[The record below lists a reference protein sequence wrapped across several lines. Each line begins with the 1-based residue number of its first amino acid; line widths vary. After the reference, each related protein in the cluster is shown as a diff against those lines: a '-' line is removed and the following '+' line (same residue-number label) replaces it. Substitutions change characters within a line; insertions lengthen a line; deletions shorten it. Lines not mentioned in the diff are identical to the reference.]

1 MKSTKKRPS
10 KAKPTRG
17 SSTIKFT
24 TLGLDR
30 IKPTGKRQWFTEAS
44 DSKDRSGLKL
54 CVEPTGAK
62 RFVARIHVAG
72 DVIDGKR
79 MYVARDT
86 TLGTYG
92 DQPGQIDIAEA
103 HRRLAKVRAEIAAG
117 KSPVPFIVRAARPA
131 RRLKRR
137 QRREPSPLFDRTP
150 DGARPSP
157 PDGEHSIEMLAYE
170 FYWEFA
176 VAERRRPEY
185 VQRILER
192 DVLRHFKGRD
202 VRTITTR
209 DVTLFL
215 REIAERAPVMANRVQ
230 SLMFQM
236 LRFGAEVGL
245 LDSAPS
251 TPLRKAGGKEKSRD
265 RVLADAELKQ
275 LFERLPGARMTPA
288 VQCAIR
294 ILAFT
299 GARRGEIAQARWSDV
314 GSDLWVIPASA
325 SKTGHPHSFPIT
337 DAVRAEFDKLRRISG
352 ESIFVMPSPAG
363 NQSLDPHAITTAMR
377 RSLKH
382 FGIGEAT
389 VHDLRRTVRTG
400 MTGLGISDDIAERTI
415 GHVVG
420 TRIQRTYDVHDR
432 EKERRDALQKWA
444 DHVMAVLTA
453 KAAA

>member
-251 TPLRKAGGKEKSRD
+251 TPSRCPHDAGGAMRHQDSGVHRGAARRD
-265 RVLADAELKQ
+265 RPSTLVGCWIRPLGHPCIRVQDRTSTLVPDHRRSARRVRQAPQDQRRVDFRHA
-275 LFERLPGARMTPA
+275 LPGRQP
-288 VQCAIR
+288 V
-294 ILAFT
+294 
-299 GARRGEIAQARWSDV
+299 ARRGHGRIRA
-314 GSDLWVIPASA
+314 PAHFQYA
-325 SKTGHPHSFPIT
+325 G
-337 DAVRAEFDKLRRISG
+337 AES
-352 ESIFVMPSPAG
+352 V
-363 NQSLDPHAITTAMR
+363 
-377 RSLKH
+377 
-382 FGIGEAT
+382 
-389 VHDLRRTVRTG
+389 
-400 MTGLGISDDIAERTI
+400 
-415 GHVVG
+415 
-420 TRIQRTYDVHDR
+420 
-432 EKERRDALQKWA
+432 
-444 DHVMAVLTA
+444 
-453 KAAA
+453 